1 MRRVSCLL
9 LTGALSILALTD
21 AERFS
26 RPGPRVCSVGVKGR
40 TVSSLASY
48 TQPIYQPYLTLCP
61 GYRLCSTY
69 RTIYRIAQRPVY
81 RKLSQPAYACCPGW
95 RWANGPTWRGCN
107 IAICRPPCQNGGRC
121 LSPNKCSCPSGWS
134 GKCCQTDVDEC
145 AGGRHGCN
153 QACLNVA
160 GSYRC
165 TCRQGYR
172 LSADG
177 KTCQT
182 VGTPTYPQRPAGTS
196 SPMVEDDVKELKGRL
211 AALEEKFQ
219 LTLAPFLTLDVPGA
233 EGAAH
238 DPISLLVLSLQQLD
252 RIDSLSEQIS
262 FLEERLETCSCK
274 NEG

>member
-134 GKCCQTDVDEC
+134 GKCCQT
-145 AGGRHGCN
+145 
-153 QACLNVA
+153 
-160 GSYRC
+160 
-165 TCRQGYR
+165 
-172 LSADG
+172 
-177 KTCQT
+177 
-182 VGTPTYPQRPAGTS
+182 AGTS